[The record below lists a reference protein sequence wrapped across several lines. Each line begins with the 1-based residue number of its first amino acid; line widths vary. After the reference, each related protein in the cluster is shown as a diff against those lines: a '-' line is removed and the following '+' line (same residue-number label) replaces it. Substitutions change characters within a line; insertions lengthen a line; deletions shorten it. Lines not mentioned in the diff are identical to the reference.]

1 LTAGRTSA
9 PGSFIFSLRNNDNH
23 SPFKAPLKDENDGMA
38 IYRQNDIGPTFG
50 WNYDL
55 KIADRAGSNTNSY
68 TNFGH
73 TYQPPS
79 GYTSGQTNT
88 QSLLGGSYHFSPSEI
103 EVLYLN

>member
-1 LTAGRTSA
+1 MTAGRTSA
-9 PGSFIFSLRNNDNH
+9 QGSFIFSLRNNDH

-38 IYRQNDIGPTFG
+38 IYRQNDSGPTFG

-68 TNFGH
+68 THFGH

-79 GYTSGQTNT
+79 GPTNT
-88 QSLLGGSYHFSPSEI
+88 KSLLAGTNYFIPSEI

>member
-9 PGSFIFSLRNNDNH
+9 QGSFIFSLRNNDH

-38 IYRQNDIGPTFG
+38 IYRQNDSGPTFG